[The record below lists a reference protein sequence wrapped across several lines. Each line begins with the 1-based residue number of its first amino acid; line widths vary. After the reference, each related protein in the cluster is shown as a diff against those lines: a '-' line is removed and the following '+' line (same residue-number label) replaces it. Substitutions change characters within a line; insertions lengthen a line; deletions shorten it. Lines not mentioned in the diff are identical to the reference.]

1 MINAILPIRN
11 DAWGSGEF
19 EAPRGDKKHKG
30 IDYSAPVGSIIKA
43 PISGWITKL
52 GYPYADDLSYRYVEI
67 TDHNRLKHRFF
78 YVEPTVKEQGI
89 ITKYTPIGIA
99 QDIQKRYTTKNKRMD
114 NHIHY
119 EILHGR
125 TPLDPEV
132 FHA

>member
-19 EAPRGDKKHKG
+19 QAPRGDKKHKG
-30 IDYSAPVGSIIKA
+30 VDYSMPVNSIVKS
-43 PISGWITKL
+43 PVSGWVTKL
-52 GYPYADDLSYRYVEI
+52 GYPYKDNFFYRYVEI
-67 TDHNRLKHRFF
+67 TDHKRLKHRFF
-78 YVEPTVKEQGI
+78 YVEPSVALKEVVY
-89 ITKYTPIGIA
+89 KYKPIGIA
-99 QDIQKRYTTKNKRMD
+99 QDIQKRYTTKKKRMD

-125 TPLDPEV
+125 TPLDPGV